1 MTGHAGHMAGNAVA
15 ANFIWTL
22 HVVLVLFV
30 ALTPFLASSTS
41 DLLVLHAIVCP
52 FLILHWLTS
61 TDGCVLTLL
70 ETRLRGLETV
80 SESFMH
86 RLVAPVYVI
95 DDAALRYLVSG
106 TTMGLWILT
115 LRRLCVK

>member
-1 MTGHAGHMAGNAVA
+1 MAGHMAGHTVA

-30 ALTPFLASSTS
+30 ALTPFLASSTGSTS

-86 RLVAPVYVI
+86 RLVKPIYVI

-106 TTMGLWILT
+106 ITMGLWILT
-115 LRRLCVK
+115 LRRLRVK